1 MPEKKKQ
8 QSPGEIYDR
17 RAMALARALEA
28 QRDGGDPRGENAR
41 MDDRSFALAQAA
53 RRAIAKEKVKPLAA
67 GERGLDRL
75 APYSAR
81 NADVFAMPEVITR
94 GRDYGRDYT
103 WRSGYNDEDAMRGM
117 LAEPRRRADRAEE
130 GLGGA
135 KDRRTGDEN
144 AMWDALLRPG
154 EGRGTVMA
162 SDLPLTTRVE
172 PARGELLREPG
183 GRSGLIPAPPY
194 TGDYDGSYDWESELF
209 GAPMGS
215 GASAGQIIPAYEGGV
230 SRFMPERLPTYRQ
243 ALRHAIA
250 YESLRPSDGMDPTAR
265 ANLAYADSPAGKRP
279 FSPGERERLAAPQKR
294 AAKKGK

>member
-28 QRDGGDPRGENAR
+28 QRDGGDPRGKNAR

-53 RRAIAKEKVKPLAA
+53 RRAIAKEQGDQYGFGAPIKPLAA

-75 APYSAR
+75 APYSEWEA
-81 NADVFAMPEVITR
+81 AA
-94 GRDYGRDYT
+94 
-103 WRSGYNDEDAMRGM
+103 
-117 LAEPRRRADRAEE
+117 LAEPEVRTPYRRFGQDSTYVTGYTDETAMRDM
-130 GLGGA
+130 L
-135 KDRRTGDEN
+135 RRTRRPPVVSQTEEERMRATLG
-144 AMWDALLRPG
+144 RPG
-154 EGRGTVMA
+154 EGRGNVLAT
-162 SDLPLTTRVE
+162 DLPLSVQSQ
-172 PARGELLREPG
+172 PVPG
-183 GRSGLIPAPPY
+183 DLIRDPGLRSGLVPTPPY
-194 TGDYDGSYDWESELF
+194 MGDYQGSYDLEASLY

-215 GASAGQIIPAYEGGV
+215 GASAGQRIPAYEGGV
-230 SRFMPERLPTYRQ
+230 SRFMPERLPEYRQ
-243 ALRHAIA
+243 SLRHGIA
-250 YESLRPSDGMDPTAR
+250 YESMGPSDGKDPTAR